1 MLEEHLKVRLSFDWI
16 IPTKPARRKIVM
28 VGARSASDIAKGS
41 FGHQWAYEAI
51 KALDIRLVILDQL
64 GHWLQNQ
71 AYSYTRDDF
80 IAIDVTDDAGLTGRI
95 DEALEER

>member
-1 MLEEHLKVRLSFDWI
+1 MKVRLSFDWI
-16 IPTKPARRKIVM
+16 LPTKPARRKIVM
-28 VGARSASDIAKGS
+28 VGARPASDIAKGS

-80 IAIDVTDDAGLTGRI
+80 IAIDVTDDAGLPGRI